1 VLGVVE
7 LNFLLCFNGR
17 SIIELLFPFAISIQV
32 VVFCSFEEEQGLDYP
47 LSLFTDIFILN
58 YDSSC

>member
-1 VLGVVE
+1 MLGVVE
-7 LNFLLCFNGR
+7 LIFLLCLNDR
-17 SIIELLFPFAISIQV
+17 SIKELLFPYANSIQV

-47 LSLFTDIFILN
+47 LSLLTDIFILN